1 MHDISACTHNTYARC
16 TIFFNAD
23 YFENMDVHMLKDVHF
38 IGINLKNQYSTKVFE
53 TPS

>member
-23 YFENMDVHMLKDVHF
+23 YFENMYVHMLKDVHF
-38 IGINLKNQYSTKVFE
+38 IGINLKKSIFNESF
-53 TPS
+53 